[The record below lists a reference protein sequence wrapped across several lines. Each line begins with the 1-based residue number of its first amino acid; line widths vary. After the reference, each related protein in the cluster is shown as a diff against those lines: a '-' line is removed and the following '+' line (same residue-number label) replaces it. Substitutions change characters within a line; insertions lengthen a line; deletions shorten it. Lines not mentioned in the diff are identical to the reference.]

1 MAMAPLQD
9 RVALWRV
16 RLQVILV
23 DLDMT
28 PVALNFQALA

>member
-1 MAMAPLQD
+1 
-9 RVALWRV
+9 VALWRV
-16 RLQVILV
+16 SLQVILV